1 MKILCLGLIIFSVV
15 VIVIGIIKVH
25 ELPGKI
31 AESRGHPQAEAIR
44 ICSLL
49 GLIIFPFWMVALL
62 WAYIKPVLKPVP
74 VDGTSA
80 SLVDGP
86 AQASAEGE
94 G

>member
-1 MKILCLGLIIFSVV
+1 MKILCLGLIVFSVV
-15 VIVIGIIKVH
+15 VIVVGIIKVH

-31 AESRGHPQAEAIR
+31 AETRGHPQAEAIR

-62 WAYIKPVLKPVP
+62 WAYIKPVLKPIP
-74 VDGTSA
+74 VDSSSTA
-80 SLVDGP
+80 VVDGS
-86 AQASAEGE
+86 AQIATEGE